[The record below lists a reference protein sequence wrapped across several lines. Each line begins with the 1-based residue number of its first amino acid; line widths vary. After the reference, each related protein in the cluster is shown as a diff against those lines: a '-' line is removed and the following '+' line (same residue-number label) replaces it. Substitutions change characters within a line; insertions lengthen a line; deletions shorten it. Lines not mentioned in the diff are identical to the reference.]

1 MAVAVCERQAVDS
14 DAEGA
19 HMSSEVGRLQY
30 ATPSCYA
37 GVLQEAGG

>member
-1 MAVAVCERQAVDS
+1 MAVAECERHAVDS
-14 DAEGA
+14 DAEEA

-30 ATPSCYA
+30 ATPSYA